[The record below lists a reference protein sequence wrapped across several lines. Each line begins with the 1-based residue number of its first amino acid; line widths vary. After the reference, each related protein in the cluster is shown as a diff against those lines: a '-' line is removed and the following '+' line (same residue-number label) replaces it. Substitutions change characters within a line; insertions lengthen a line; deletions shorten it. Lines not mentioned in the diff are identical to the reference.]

1 MLIKLLCCEATK
13 YPTTHPIKNFQIEM
27 LDFAGISKV
36 AAANA
41 SNVYKYFLSLQAFTN
56 HYPSKLTSAKFLFMF
71 RWILPAA
78 AEHG

>member
-41 SNVYKYFLSLQAFTN
+41 SKMAKIKFRLCRQNQTLS
-56 HYPSKLTSAKFLFMF
+56 K
-71 RWILPAA
+71 
-78 AEHG
+78 